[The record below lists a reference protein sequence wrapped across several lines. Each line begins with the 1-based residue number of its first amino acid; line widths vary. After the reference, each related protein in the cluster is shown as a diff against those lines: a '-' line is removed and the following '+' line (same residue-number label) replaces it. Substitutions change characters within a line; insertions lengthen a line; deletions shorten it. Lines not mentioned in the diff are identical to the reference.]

1 VTPSASISE
10 AAPLLSFCAA
20 GISRDDEKRKRVI
33 SMKKFTTAVYIM
45 FFVFLASLF
54 TGCASN
60 QSVARGAPPVPRT
73 PQMEERRAPPG
84 SIWQGEGTR
93 NNLFVDNKARYVN
106 DIVTIV
112 VSETT
117 KGTSSASTDTSRES
131 STTAGITGLLGID
144 KSLQAMNAK
153 LNPSI
158 QVGGSASNSL
168 TGKGDTS
175 RGSTFTTRVTARV
188 MRVLDNGNLVIE
200 GWRQLTMNGES
211 QYVVISGIVR
221 PDDIT
226 SDNLVSSQYIADA
239 KIEYVGDGVI
249 NDKMRPGWLTR
260 VVDYVW
266 PF

>member
-1 VTPSASISE
+1 MKKGFLQMFGMAG
-10 AAPLLSFCAA
+10 A
-20 GISRDDEKRKRVI
+20 GI
-33 SMKKFTTAVYIM
+33 
-45 FFVFLASLF
+45 FLLVA
-54 TGCASN
+54 GCASN
-60 QSVARGAPPVPRT
+60 SDTVRSAPPVPRA
-73 PQMEERRAPPG
+73 PQAEARVAEPG
-84 SIWQGEGTR
+84 SIWPGEGTR

-117 KGTSSASTDTSRES
+117 QGTSKASTNTSRDS

-153 LNPSI
+153 LNPTI

-168 TGKGDTS
+168 AGKGDTS

-188 MRVLDNGNLVIE
+188 VKVLENGNLVVE
-200 GWRQLTMNGES
+200 GWRQLKMNGES

-239 KIEYVGDGVI
+239 RIEYVGDGVI
-249 NDKMRPGWLTR
+249 NDKMKPGWLTR
-260 VVDYVW
+260 IVDYVW

>member
-1 VTPSASISE
+1 
-10 AAPLLSFCAA
+10 
-20 GISRDDEKRKRVI
+20 
-33 SMKKFTTAVYIM
+33 MKKSMSAVYVM
-45 FFVFLASLF
+45 FLAFLVPIF
-54 TGCASN
+54 TGCAPSD
-60 QSVARGAPPVPRT
+60 SITRGAPPLPRT
-73 PQMEERRAPPG
+73 PQIEERKAASG

-117 KGTSSASTDTSRES
+117 KGTSSASTKTSRDA

-153 LNPSI
+153 LTPSI
-158 QVGGSASNSL
+158 QVGGSAANSM
-168 TGKGDTS
+168 TGEGDTA

-188 MRVLDNGNLVIE
+188 MKVLDNGNLVVE
-200 GWRQLTMNGES
+200 GWRQLKMNGES